1 MFLAKCLPGKWPLIN
16 SSLHQLA
23 WARVHKECLRMGEMA
38 KLTTG
43 EGQAEG
49 EVNLRRTKTAGEQ
62 REMPDQ
68 MLKSQRLD
76 NDGKENAF
84 SCYMCFFF
92 FFCNAACTYLS
103 VWSRIKEYQMFCL
116 IQLSKMAHMQVKNEL
131 CPDVIQRVTAS
142 GYLDRQDTL
151 SSKPEDSSS
160 YHNHTTLISPVQ
172 FMWAE
177 GLAGFRSTYVVLGKP
192 LTPLRPPLPCCEKGR
207 HTTSISASLLLLSN
221 KMCMK
226 L

>member
-1 MFLAKCLPGKWPLIN
+1 MSQSTQRVFADGRDGKANHWGRAGWGGGEPTKDQNCRRTERDARPDAEVSKVRQRWQRKCLFL
-16 SSLHQLA
+16 LH
-23 WARVHKECLRMGEMA
+23 V
-38 KLTTG
+38 
-43 EGQAEG
+43 
-49 EVNLRRTKTAGEQ
+49 
-62 REMPDQ
+62 
-68 MLKSQRLD
+68 
-76 NDGKENAF
+76 
-84 SCYMCFFF
+84 FFF